1 MANTPNVGLPTMDP
15 NVLQPSIPF
24 NTAMQLLDAVAQ
36 IVVVATANTPPST
49 TASDVGKVY
58 LIDSAPTGAWAG
70 RAGQLALCTAPSL
83 WAYLTPRVGWYA
95 DIGGGLKRLSSSGWV
110 TVGGSSGD
118 YVNRAGDTMTG
129 QLNAPKVYSS
139 GDLVAVLTA
148 YAQQFQARFA
158 KGQDGQADQIEG
170 WLLQT
175 VDADGNSLG
184 GIYVNASGLSLVNNK
199 GGIWNQAQLLNNGQ
213 ILLNGW
219 EPQGRNLLINAEM
232 QINQR
237 MFAGGALAAGVYGY
251 DRWKAGSG
259 GCNVSVDGSGLIT
272 HTSGP
277 LVQIVKKPSGVY
289 GGNVTLSVQDP
300 SGTINVSVGGVTGV
314 ITAGSGRRSVTLAI
328 PSSGSGNLTVQL
340 TATNVTYRLP
350 QLERG
355 SAASA
360 FDYRP
365 EPVEMEYCKRYYEK
379 SYPEAVKAGTAT
391 AEGYV
396 NWFFNLS
403 GNAMSY
409 MVPFQ
414 VTKAGTPAVTLY
426 SHETGAAGKVRDVQ
440 AGVDVEAR
448 VGGQGPAGFR
458 NYFVPNS
465 SPTSLNVGHQWV
477 AEAEL

>member
-49 TASDVGKVY
+49 TNSDVGKVY

-110 TVGGSSGD
+110 TVGGGSGD

-158 KGQDGQADQIEG
+158 KGQSGQADQTEG

-175 VDADGNSLG
+175 LDADGNSLG
-184 GIYVNASGLSLVNNK
+184 GIYANASGLSLVNNK
-199 GGIWNQAQLLNNGQ
+199 GGIWNQVQLLNNGQ

-219 EPQGRNLLINAEM
+219 APQGRNLLINADM

-237 MFAGGALAAGVYGY
+237 AFGGGALAAGAYGY

-259 GCNVSVDGSGLIT
+259 GCNVSVDTSGVIT

-277 LVQIVKKPSGVY
+277 LVQIVESPPGVY

-300 SGTINVSVGGVTGV
+300 SGSINVSVGGVTGT
-314 ITAGSGRRSVTLAI
+314 IAAGSGRRGVTLAI
-328 PSSGSGNLTVQL
+328 PSNGSGNLTVQM
-340 TATNVTYRLP
+340 TATNVTYSLP

-355 SAASA
+355 GAANA
-360 FDYRP
+360 FEYRLKST
-365 EPVEMEYCKRYYEK
+365 ELQLCQRYYERRGLF
-379 SYPEAVKAGTAT
+379 STAYNQANQTIDTDVPFAVPKRTSPAITWAS
-391 AEGYV
+391 ASYV
-396 NWFFNLS
+396 NCSGVTTVAIEAARFIPRYTVTSTGSATFN
-403 GNAMSY
+403 
-409 MVPFQ
+409 
-414 VTKAGTPAVTLY
+414 
-426 SHETGAAGKVRDVQ
+426 GAWTAD
-440 AGVDVEAR
+440 
-448 VGGQGPAGFR
+448 
-458 NYFVPNS
+458 
-465 SPTSLNVGHQWV
+465 
-477 AEAEL
+477 AEI